1 MAPHRSAPV
10 LGRSQVERRE
20 TLADP
25 SPPCVR
31 TSPRPRTAA
40 LRGGG
45 ATELAKSLA
54 SPAGNVYIEPG
65 PNRPLKKSHDTIAM
79 KRFCWF
85 RLLGLVVCLLG
96 AETSRAQFV
105 SPPSFFS
112 QPQNRVGTAGSST
125 FLSSFATGTGP
136 IFYQWQKY
144 GVAIPNASSS
154 SLSIFN
160 LSTNDN
166 GYYSVVAYSPY
177 GSVTSQ
183 VAQVTVGL
191 SDPGSLTFFN
201 GSATSG
207 TFLFRVFG
215 SSFGS
220 IWGTDVY
227 TDDSRL
233 STAALHAGAAPLF
246 QDTVVEVTLLPGL
259 NSYVGS
265 TRNGVTSSSWPAHN
279 RSYRVRAYTPPLPGT
294 LFISSQPT
302 DVTTAVG
309 ASATLSVSA
318 QGLPPLTY
326 QWRLNGGPIPRATNS
341 TLSLPNIRLSDAG
354 HYTVEVRDSGG
365 VNSTTSA
372 EALVLVYASGVL
384 SGAVSYYPFN
394 GNAVDALGAGNSGAV
409 VGATPTV
416 NRFGQGNA
424 AYYFNGTNN
433 YITFG
438 KNESVYPNTTLT
450 WSAWFRQSGY
460 SDNPVIVWDDDSQTG
475 GERYLALGALGDT
488 NTLLFSADDP
498 IAGPGGF
505 AASGL
510 SIGTGWN
517 QVVFTADAGSQS
529 LYINGALVSSTNAPL
544 ADHSGRSYLSVGSGQ
559 DGSVG
564 YFNGSIDDLRIF
576 NRALS
581 AAEVASLYATEAL
594 VTSPR
599 VLQPPQDQVAF
610 IGGTATFSASASGSA
625 PLTYLW
631 QKDGQPL
638 SLQITN
644 TLYLTNL
651 TLADVGAYAVG
662 ITNTAG
668 GIVSSQAMLT
678 VWTPP
683 VSVAS
688 FVGRSVDFAVG
699 VGGVTNLGFQW
710 QFNGTNLASA
720 TNMTLILP
728 SVETT
733 NVGDYRVVI
742 TNRTGTINITSPVA
756 TLTIVTSSIPP
767 FILGPP
773 LAQTNFVGATV
784 TLSVSNNGT
793 PPYGYQWLKNNTAIP
808 GVNSPTLVLTNL
820 TTDDAGDYRVQVG
833 NDYGGVVSPIAHLTV
848 RTRLAFLSP
857 PVGASTNR
865 NAPFT
870 LMTVATGRSALGY
883 QWLRDGVAV
892 LDATNSTLNFPYL
905 VRTNTG
911 LYSLIIR
918 DSLGSLTSA
927 PVQLNVTGI
936 SQRLSPPARVGG
948 GSGFFSLNFGDSDGY
963 PLPPDAVSRFIVQV
977 ATNMLNPTWE
987 ILTNG
992 LSVVNGLVVLEDYE
1006 STNHPSRFY
1015 RVLEP

>member
-1 MAPHRSAPV
+1 
-10 LGRSQVERRE
+10 
-20 TLADP
+20 
-25 SPPCVR
+25 
-31 TSPRPRTAA
+31 
-40 LRGGG
+40 
-45 ATELAKSLA
+45 
-54 SPAGNVYIEPG
+54 
-65 PNRPLKKSHDTIAM
+65 M

-96 AETSRAQFV
+96 TEAARGQ
-105 SPPSFFS
+105 SPPSIFS
-112 QPQNRVGTAGSST
+112 QPQNRVGTVGSST
-125 FLSSFATGTGP
+125 FLSVFATGSFP
-136 IFYQWQKY
+136 LFYQWQKY
-144 GVAIPNASSS
+144 GAPIPNANSS
-154 SLSIFN
+154 SLSLFG
-160 LSTNDN
+160 LSTNDC
-166 GYYSVVAYSPY
+166 GFYSVVVYSPY

-191 SDPGSLTFFN
+191 PDPGTLASFN
-201 GSATSG
+201 STVTSG
-207 TFLFRVFG
+207 TYLFRVFG

-233 STAALHAGAAPLF
+233 ATAALHAGAVTLF
-246 QDTVVEVTLLPGL
+246 QDAVVEVTVLPGL

-265 TRNGVTSSSWPAHN
+265 TRSGVTSSSFGPHN

-294 LFISSQPT
+294 LFISSQPA
-302 DVTTAVG
+302 DVTTTVG
-309 ASATLSVSA
+309 AGVSLAVSA
-318 QGLPPLTY
+318 QGLAPLTY
-326 QWRLNGGPIPRATNS
+326 QWRLNGGAIPRATNS
-341 TLSLPNIRLSDAG
+341 TLSLPNVRQSDAG
-354 HYTVEVRDSGG
+354 HYSVEVRDSGG
-365 VNSTTSA
+365 VNSTTST

-384 SGAVSYYPFN
+384 NGAVAYYPFN

-424 AYYFNGTNN
+424 AYSFNGTNN

-460 SDNPVIVWDDDSQTG
+460 SDNPIILWDDDSQTG
-475 GERYLALGALGDT
+475 GERYLALGPLGDT
-488 NTLLFSADDP
+488 NSMVFNADDP
-498 IAGPGGF
+498 LAGPGGF
-505 AASGL
+505 AAGGL
-510 SIGTGWN
+510 ALGSGWN
-517 QVVFTADAGSQS
+517 HVVFTADAASQN
-529 LYINGALVSSTNAPL
+529 LYLNGTLVASTNAPL
-544 ADHSGRSYLSVGSGQ
+544 PDHSGRSYLSLGSGQ

-581 AAEVASLYATEAL
+581 AGEVASLYATEAL
-594 VTSPR
+594 ITPPR
-599 VLQPPQDQVAF
+599 VLQPPLDQVAF
-610 IGGTATFSASASGSA
+610 VGATATFSVSASGSA

-644 TLYLTNL
+644 TLYLTNV

-668 GIVSSQAMLT
+668 GILSSQAMLT

-699 VGGVTNLGFQW
+699 VGGLTNLGFQW
-710 QFNGTNLASA
+710 QFNGANVASA
-720 TNMTLILP
+720 TNMTLTLP
-728 SVETT
+728 SVDTT
-733 NVGDYRVVI
+733 NAGNYRVVI
-742 TNRTGTINITSPVA
+742 TNRTGTINLTSPVA

-767 FILGPP
+767 FITGPP

-784 TLSVSNNGT
+784 ILTVTNNGT
-793 PPYGYQWLKNNTAIP
+793 PPFGYQWLKNNTAIP
-808 GVNSPTLVLTNL
+808 GVNTSTLVLTNI

-833 NDYGGVVSPIAHLTV
+833 NDYGGVMSPIAHLTV

-883 QWLRDGVAV
+883 QWLRDGVPV
-892 LDATNSTLNFPYL
+892 MDATNATLNFPYL
-905 VRTNTG
+905 ARTNTG

-936 SQRLSPPARVGG
+936 PQRLSPPARVGG
-948 GSGFFSLNFGDSDGY
+948 GGGFFSLNFGDSDGY

-977 ATNMLNPTWE
+977 TTNMLNPTWE
-987 ILTNG
+987 TLTNG
-992 LSVVNGLVVLEDYE
+992 LSVVNGQVVLEDYD
-1006 STNHPSRFY
+1006 STNHPARFY

>member
-1 MAPHRSAPV
+1 MGSVLRLVLRNQPRSGAVPES
-10 LGRSQVERRE
+10 R
-20 TLADP
+20 
-25 SPPCVR
+25 
-31 TSPRPRTAA
+31 PRPDNLQLLPRSPTGQKPCLARAERLHRT
-40 LRGGG
+40 G
-45 ATELAKSLA
+45 S
-54 SPAGNVYIEPG
+54 
-65 PNRPLKKSHDTIAM
+65 NRPLKKSHNTIAM

-96 AETSRAQFV
+96 AETTQAQF
-105 SPPSFFS
+105 SPPSIFS
-112 QPQNRVGTAGSST
+112 PPQNRVGTVNSST
-125 FLSSFATGTGP
+125 FLSVFATGSFP
-136 IFYQWQKY
+136 LLYQWQKY
-144 GVAIPNASSS
+144 GAPIPNANSS
-154 SLSIFN
+154 SLSLFG

-166 GYYSVVAYSPY
+166 GFYSVVIYNPY

-191 SDPGSLTFFN
+191 SDPGSLALFN

-233 STAALHAGAAPLF
+233 ATAALHAGAATLF
-246 QDTVVEVTLLPGL
+246 QDAVVEVTVLPGL

-265 TRNGVTSSSWPAHN
+265 TRNGVTSSSLGAHS

-302 DVTTAVG
+302 DVTTTVG
-309 ASATLSVSA
+309 ASTVLSVSA
-318 QGLPPLTY
+318 QGLAPLSY
-326 QWRLNGGPIPRATNS
+326 QWRLNGGSIARATNA
-341 TLSLPNIRLSDAG
+341 TLSLPNLRLSDAG
-354 HYTVEVRDSGG
+354 RYSVEVRDAGG
-365 VNSTTSA
+365 VTSTTST

-384 SGAVSYYPFN
+384 SGAVAYYPFN

-460 SDNPVIVWDDDSQTG
+460 SDNPIIVWDDDSQVG

-488 NTLLFSADDP
+488 NTLLFTADDP
-498 IAGPGGF
+498 VAGPGAF
-505 AASGL
+505 SASSL
-510 SIGTGWN
+510 PLGTGWN

-529 LYINGALVSSTNAPL
+529 LYINGGLVASTNAPL

-594 VTSPR
+594 VTPPR

-610 IGGTATFSASASGSA
+610 IGGTATFLASASGTA

-644 TLYLTNL
+644 TLYLTNV
-651 TLADVGAYAVG
+651 TLADVGAYAVAV
-662 ITNTAG
+662 TNTAG

-688 FVGRSVDFAVG
+688 FMGRSVDFTVG

-710 QFNGTNLASA
+710 QFNGTNVASA
-720 TNMTLILP
+720 TNVTLTIP

-733 NVGDYRVVI
+733 NAGDYQVVI
-742 TNRTGTINITSPVA
+742 TNRLGTIDLTSPIA
-756 TLTIVTSSIPP
+756 TLTIVTSAIPP

-784 TLSVSNNGT
+784 TLMVSNNGT
-793 PPYGYQWLKNNTAIP
+793 PPFGFQWLKNNTAIP
-808 GVNSPTLVLTNL
+808 GVNASTLVLTNI

-865 NAPFT
+865 NASFT

-883 QWLRDGVAV
+883 QWLRDGVPV
-892 LDATNSTLNFPYL
+892 LDATNSALSFPYL

-911 LYSLIIR
+911 FYSLIIR

-936 SQRLSPPARVGG
+936 PQRLAAPVRVGG
-948 GSGFFSLNFGDSDGY
+948 GGGFFSLNFGDSDGY

-977 ATNMLNPTWE
+977 TTNMLNPTWE

-992 LSVVNGLVVLEDYE
+992 LSIVNGQVLLEDYE
-1006 STNHPSRFY
+1006 STNHPARFY